1 MGLKITLFEGDI
13 TDAPADAI
21 CTSTNTRLTL
31 MMGTGGAVRERGGFE
46 VLRACEDL
54 LARSG
59 RTQLPPGS
67 AHATT
72 AGRLSYK
79 AVIHCVA
86 SDPTTHISS
95 EAIIRACVRNA
106 LARAEELGCASVA
119 MPVFATGHARFSF
132 PRAVTTMVDAINGAE
147 TAVSQVVLA
156 VEDPERAATTGEIL
170 AGSGAGLSP
179 RFGA

>member
-1 MGLKITLFEGDI
+1 MDLKISVFHGDI
-13 TDAPADAI
+13 TEVPADAI

-59 RTQLPPGS
+59 RSQLPPGS

-72 AGRLSYK
+72 AGKLPYK
-79 AVIHCVA
+79 AAIHCVA
-86 SDPTTHISS
+86 SDPNTHISS
-95 EAIIRACVRNA
+95 EAIIAACVRNA
-106 LARAEELGCASVA
+106 LARADEIGCAKLV

-132 PRAVTTMVDAINGAE
+132 PKAVRAIAAALRGAQ
-147 TAVSQVVLA
+147 TSVSEVVLA
-156 VEDPERAATTGEIL
+156 VEDSEKAATAREL
-170 AGSGAGLSP
+170 VAAP
-179 RFGA
+179 

>member
-1 MGLKITLFEGDI
+1 MELKISVFHGDI

-46 VLRACEDL
+46 VLRACEDA

-59 RTQLPPGS
+59 QAQLPPGS
-67 AHATT
+67 AVVTT
-72 AGRLSYK
+72 AGRLPYR
-79 AVIHCVA
+79 AAIHCVA
-86 SDPTTHISS
+86 SDPRTHVSS

-106 LARAEELGCASVA
+106 LARADEIECSTLV

-132 PRAVTTMVDAINGAE
+132 AKAVQAMVETLRAAQTNVTDVLLAIDDAG
-147 TAVSQVVLA
+147 
-156 VEDPERAATTGEIL
+156 RAATARAL
-170 AGSGAGLSP
+170 V
-179 RFGA
+179 